1 MSLRGGKIIGIG
13 TENCISQL
21 QSSEVIRMDMLFL
34 HNRPRDQSI
43 VKQLLGNQ
51 FRFHVTVY
59 DVLPEEQ
66 FKTIFPEAH
75 VDLLQCYRER
85 QKDKDRYSQG
95 YIYFSQSP
103 YMAPIQSLSYED
115 GQFLR
120 DSLLIMHSLK
130 VIHGDLHKGNIL
142 RFQGKPVIIDFDG
155 AEVNPSEFNVFKEKD
170 KTQLEE
176 VIHYYSKKYLLSV
189 SNISIVVSIKHKS
202 NVLIVQDSFGKT
214 YETREENLI
223 RDD

>member
-1 MSLRGGKIIGIG
+1 
-13 TENCISQL
+13 
-21 QSSEVIRMDMLFL
+21 MDMLFL
-34 HNRPRDQSI
+34 HARPRDQSI

-59 DVLPEEQ
+59 DVLPNEQ
-66 FKTIFPEAH
+66 FQVIFPEAH
-75 VDLLQCYRER
+75 HDLLECYAER
-85 QKDKDRYSQG
+85 QKDMEKYNRG

-103 YMAPIQSLSYED
+103 YMSPIQTLSYED

-142 RFQGKPVIIDFDG
+142 RFQEKPVIIDFDG
-155 AEVNPSEFNVFKEKD
+155 AEINPPEFNDFKERD
-170 KTQLEE
+170 KKQLEQ

-189 SNISIVVSIKHKS
+189 SNTSILVSIKHKS
-202 NVLIVQDSFGKT
+202 NILIVQDFYGKT
-214 YETREENLI
+214 YETTQEDL
-223 RDD
+223 RD